1 MSRIIMNSGAA
12 EVWDLV
18 HSEGFNPLISEET
31 RVTETSQ
38 TNVLI
43 TFTLISPYLLQA
55 VVLLWK

>member
-18 HSEGFNPLISEET
+18 RSEGFNPLISEET